1 LVNIGRWATADC
13 QFDDCRRFGGTA
25 HAFVDGMK
33 PPELR
38 ARTYAFGLAV
48 VNLCKA
54 LPDTLE
60 SRRVRAQLTDSGTS
74 VPANYRAACRARS
87 RAEFIAKIGTC
98 CEEADESEMWLQ
110 MCADA
115 GWTSRATVAPLVDE
129 AGQLLKIF
137 TASLLTAKRRNR

>member
-1 LVNIGRWATADC
+1 
-13 QFDDCRRFGGTA
+13 
-25 HAFVDGMK
+25 MK

-54 LPDTLE
+54 LPDTIE

-87 RAEFIAKIGTC
+87 RAEFIAKMGTC
-98 CEEADESEMWLQ
+98 CEEADESEMWLR

-115 GWTSRATVAPLVDE
+115 GWTSRSTVTPLVDE
-129 AGQLLKIF
+129 AEQLLKIF